1 MENAVEKMRR
11 TMTELAS
18 ELNPRL
24 IAVIPTTRDL
34 FAIVDKR
41 FAKEVQSKRWYATTS
56 RGDHIHA
63 VADISGHRIS
73 LQRFVMKLQ
82 FPDLSYDE
90 LKQISFENKIT
101 FDCRIENL
109 QGLVGRK
116 AVMRNR
122 RPKRNTSS
130 QFKGV
135 VKFLAKDGSIRWRTA
150 IKGDHGS
157 LGIGVY
163 DDEIWAA
170 TVYDAA
176 AFLLFE
182 GAAFLNFPD
191 QSPDLDALA
200 IASVKIAKS
209 INRKKFAS
217 QTDQAQQG

>member
-1 MENAVEKMRR
+1 MENAVDKMRR
-11 TMTELAS
+11 TIAELVS
-18 ELNPRL
+18 QLNPRS
-24 IAVIPTTRDL
+24 IAVIPTTREL

-41 FAKEVQSKRWYATTS
+41 FAKEVQSRKWYATTS
-56 RGDHIHA
+56 RGDHVHA
-63 VADISGHRIS
+63 VADISGRRIS

-82 FPDLSYDE
+82 FPECSYDE
-90 LKQISFENKIT
+90 LKQISFENKVT
-101 FDCRIENL
+101 FDCRVENL

-135 VKFLAKDGSIRWRTA
+135 VKFIAKDGSIRWRTA

-157 LGIGVY
+157 SGIGVY
-163 DDEIWAA
+163 DDELWAA

-182 GAAFLNFPD
+182 GAAFLNFPN
-191 QSPDLDALA
+191 QSPDPDALA
-200 IASVKIAKS
+200 IARAKISRS
-209 INRKKFAS
+209 INRKSKAY
-217 QTDQAQQG
+217 

>member
-1 MENAVEKMRR
+1 MENAADKMRQ
-11 TMTELAS
+11 TIAELAS
-18 ELNPRL
+18 NLNPRS
-24 IAVIPTTRDL
+24 IALIPTTRDL

-56 RGDHIHA
+56 RGDHVHA
-63 VADISGHRIS
+63 VADILGHRIS

-82 FPDLSYDE
+82 FPDCTYDE
-90 LKQISFENKIT
+90 LKQISFENKVT
-101 FDCRIENL
+101 FDCRVENL

-135 VKFLAKDGSIRWRTA
+135 VKFVAKDGSIRWRTA

-157 LGIGVY
+157 LAIGVY

-170 TVYDAA
+170 KVYDAA

-182 GAAFLNFPD
+182 GAAFLNFPNK
-191 QSPDLDALA
+191 SPDLDALA
-200 IASVKIAKS
+200 IARIKIS
-209 INRKKFAS
+209 RSQSRKKSAEK
-217 QTDQAQQG
+217 TQQP